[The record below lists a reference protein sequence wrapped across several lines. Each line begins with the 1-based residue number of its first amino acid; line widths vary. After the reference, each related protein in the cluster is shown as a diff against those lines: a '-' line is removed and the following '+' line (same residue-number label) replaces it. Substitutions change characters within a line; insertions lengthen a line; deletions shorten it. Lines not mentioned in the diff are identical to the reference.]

1 LSTTPAAGL
10 AILVGSRPGAAPHP
24 AHQKEKC
31 YMRMVTR
38 RARIGAAAL
47 ACVLPALGAC
57 GGSDDKGKVKS
68 TVNGLYEALAAKDA
82 GKVCG
87 SLTASERRKIEI
99 AGARGGRKPV
109 SCPATLRFAFAFAGD
124 ALKAA
129 KDAKVTQVSVKGSNA
144 TATVAYMNRK
154 ARLGLTKEGGD
165 WKVSNLN
172 LGTR

>member
-1 LSTTPAAGL
+1 M
-10 AILVGSRPGAAPHP
+10 
-24 AHQKEKC
+24 EKR
-31 YMRMVTR
+31 YMRIATR

-47 ACVLPALGAC
+47 ASVLLVLGAC
-57 GGSDDKGKVKS
+57 GGSDDKGKVES
-68 TVNGLYEALAAKDA
+68 TVNGLYDALAAKDA

-87 SLTASERRKIEI
+87 TLTAAEQRKIEV

-109 SCPATLRFAFAFAGD
+109 SCTATLRVAFALAGN

-144 TATVAYMNRK
+144 TATVGYMDRK
-154 ARLGLTKEGGD
+154 ARLGLSKEGGD

-172 LGTR
+172 LGGR